1 MSAPFST
8 TAPLRLALVEDDP
21 ELRQLYSDYLCR
33 QPELSCVLLAGSA
46 ESFFDQLPDL
56 LQAPQVVLLDV
67 GLPGRSGLDALPR
80 LKQLLPDT
88 EVVMHTVFD
97 DPDRIY
103 QALCRGASGYV
114 LKNQPLADL
123 KAAVLEV
130 ARGGAPM
137 SRAVARQVLA
147 HFKPT
152 PTAQAGLL
160 SEREQQVLEGM
171 VDGLG
176 DKQVATRLGLS
187 PDTVRT
193 HVKNIY
199 RKLQVSSRAE
209 LLSRH
214 AKGQL

>member
-1 MSAPFST
+1 MPTS
-8 TAPLRLALVEDDP
+8 APLRLALVEDDA
-21 ELRQLYSDYLCR
+21 ELRQLYAAYLCA
-33 QPELSCVLLAGSA
+33 QPELQCVLLAASA
-46 ESFFDQLPDL
+46 EDFFEQLTDVL
-56 LQAPQVVLLDV
+56 LPPQVVLLDV

-80 LKQLLPDT
+80 LKQLLPQT

-97 DPDRIY
+97 DSDRIY

-114 LKNQPLADL
+114 LKNQPLTEL

-152 PTAQAGLL
+152 PTTQAGLL

-171 VDGLG
+171 VDGLS
-176 DKQVATRLGLS
+176 DKQVAIRLGLA
-187 PDTVRT
+187 PETVRT

-199 RKLQVSSRAE
+199 RKLQVNSRAE

-214 AKGQL
+214 TKGRL

>member
-1 MSAPFST
+1 MPIL
-8 TAPLRLALVEDDP
+8 APLRVALVEDDA
-21 ELRQLYSDYLCR
+21 ELRSLYAAYLGA
-33 QPELSCVLLAGSA
+33 QSELRCVLVAASA
-46 ESFFDQLPDL
+46 EDFLVQLPDL
-56 LQAPQVVLLDV
+56 VQPPQVVVLDI
-67 GLPGRSGLDALPR
+67 GLPGRSGLEVLPLLR
-80 LKQLLPDT
+80 QQLPQAEIL
-88 EVVMHTVFD
+88 MHTIFD
-97 DPDRIY
+97 DADRIY

-114 LKNQPLADL
+114 LKHQSLAEL
-123 KAAVLEV
+123 TAAVLEV

-147 HFKPT
+147 HFKPQ
-152 PTAQAGLL
+152 PTAQPGLL

-176 DKQVATRLGLS
+176 DKQVAARLSLS

-199 RKLQVSSRAE
+199 RKLHVSSRAE

-214 AKGQL
+214 AKGHL

>member
-1 MSAPFST
+1 VNAL
-8 TAPLRLALVEDDP
+8 APLRLALVEDDA
-21 ELRQLYSDYLCR
+21 ELRQLYSSYLCA
-33 QPELSCVLLAGSA
+33 QPELQCVLVAASA
-46 ESFFDQLPDL
+46 EAFFQELPDL
-56 LQAPQVVLLDV
+56 LRPPQVVLLDI
-67 GLPGRSGLDALPR
+67 GLPGRSGLDALPLLRQR
-80 LKQLLPDT
+80 LPQA

-114 LKNQPLADL
+114 LKSQPLTEL

-147 HFKPT
+147 HFKPQ
-152 PTAQAGLL
+152 PTTQAGLL

-176 DKQVATRLGLS
+176 DKQVAARLGLS

-214 AKGQL
+214 AKGHL

>member
-1 MSAPFST
+1 MPTS
-8 TAPLRLALVEDDP
+8 APLRLALVEDDA
-21 ELRQLYSDYLCR
+21 ELRQLYAAYLCA
-33 QPELSCVLLAGSA
+33 QPELQCVLLAASA
-46 ESFFDQLPDL
+46 EDFFEQLTDVL
-56 LQAPQVVLLDV
+56 LPPQVVLLDV

-80 LKQLLPDT
+80 LKQLLPQT

-97 DPDRIY
+97 DSDRIY

-114 LKNQPLADL
+114 LKSQPLTEL

-152 PTAQAGLL
+152 PTTQAGLL

-171 VDGLG
+171 VDGLS
-176 DKQVATRLGLS
+176 DKQVANRLGLA
-187 PDTVRT
+187 PETVRT

-199 RKLQVSSRAE
+199 RKLQVNSRAE

-214 AKGQL
+214 TKGRL

>member
-1 MSAPFST
+1 MSAL
-8 TAPLRLALVEDDP
+8 APLRLALVEDDA
-21 ELRQLYSDYLCR
+21 ELRPLYTAYLSA
-33 QPELSCVLLAGSA
+33 QPELACVLVAASA
-46 ESFFDQLPDL
+46 EDFFQQLPDV
-56 LQAPQVVLLDV
+56 LQPPQVVVLDV
-67 GLPGRSGLDALPR
+67 GLPGRSGLEVLPLLRQR
-80 LKQLLPDT
+80 LPQA
-88 EVVMHTVFD
+88 EVLMHTVFD
-97 DPDRIY
+97 DADRIY

-114 LKNQPLADL
+114 LKNQPLTEL

-147 HFKPT
+147 HFKPQ
-152 PTAQAGLL
+152 PTTQAGLL

-171 VDGLG
+171 VDGLA
-176 DKQVATRLGLS
+176 DKQVAARLGLS

-214 AKGQL
+214 AKGHL